1 MQAHAQTHAPSSLA
15 FSPSAQVLLHKIQ
28 SLPPERVAEVE
39 DFVEFLRL
47 RTEQAR
53 LYAQDRAL
61 TRMAAQVSA
70 PAFAAVWD
78 NAEDEAYD
86 AL

>member
-1 MQAHAQTHAPSSLA
+1 MQANPQNHAESSPT
-15 FSPSAQVLLHKIQ
+15 FSPSVQMLLHKIQ

-53 LYAQDRAL
+53 ERAQDHAL

-70 PAFAAVWD
+70 PVFAGVWD
-78 NAEDEAYD
+78 NTEDEAYD